1 MAEDKGFEIND
12 RRKAAAADA
21 PADTPRAET
30 AFGGLNE
37 GTAPGN
43 TDEFPAVDF
52 ISFVG
57 SLAATAL
64 MHMGEKFSPEQ
75 PDDMKD
81 LAAARQMIDL
91 IDLLKVKTKG
101 NLTEDESKMIET
113 MLYNLKMRYV
123 QESASG
129 K

>member
-12 RRKAAAADA
+12 RRKAAATDA
-21 PADTPRAET
+21 PADTPGTET

-37 GTAPGN
+37 ATAPGD
-43 TDEFPAVDF
+43 TDDFPAVDF
-52 ISFVG
+52 MSFVG

-81 LAAARQMIDL
+81 LAAARLVYD
-91 IDLLKVKTKG
+91 
-101 NLTEDESKMIET
+101 
-113 MLYNLKMRYV
+113 RYR
-123 QESASG
+123 ADG
-129 K
+129 